1 LGWGNTREVWGFIGG
16 VIMNTEIFQ
25 SASLTRAI
33 DALHADLLNEG
44 GPTISTMR
52 NYRFAILQYEPKE
65 EFLLRERIRWLTDEL
80 QSRGWSICSISLHQ
94 LLLDRLKQQD
104 PKVRDS
110 WIRMEQRLY
119 AKDPDRGLNH
129 LKEKIAQYVEG
140 PNGIV
145 QDVIS
150 IIGEFAEKAQD
161 REDRVLILL
170 GRAGALYPFLRSSAM
185 LKYLDGKTFNLPVVL
200 LYPGERKELSA
211 LSFMGELQPD
221 RDYRPRIY
229 S

>member
-1 LGWGNTREVWGFIGG
+1 
-16 VIMNTEIFQ
+16 MNTEIFQ

-80 QSRGWSICSISLHQ
+80 KGRGWSICSISLHQ

-119 AKDPDRGLNH
+119 TKDPDRALSH
-129 LKEKIAQYVEG
+129 LKDKIAQYVEG

-150 IIGEFAEKAQD
+150 IIGGFAERVQD
-161 REDRVLILL
+161 QEDRVLILL

-185 LKYLDGKTFNLPVVL
+185 LKHLDGKTFNLPVVL